1 MLNIQITSPT
11 IYVSRF
17 SLFMF
22 ILFVQVLFPLFDM
35 TMPMLSYFDIDKHNT
50 GYRQETDAGITTFF
64 TLSYIIIVNPAILA
78 AAGIPK
84 GASMTA
90 TILTSI
96 FGTLLMGVYAKRP
109 FAVAPYMGENA
120 FVAYTVVQ
128 TLGYSWQTAMAAI
141 FISGILFTLITIG
154 GLRQWLA
161 EAIPSSLKH
170 SFSVGIGLFLA
181 FLGLNDMGIVTLGVP
196 GAPVQ
201 LANIAKLPVLLS
213 LGGLLLTAVL
223 LIRRITGA
231 LLVGMAVTTAAFL
244 LTRLVP
250 LPSGVFSMPP
260 SIEPIFMKINMQGA
274 LTWGFVGVII
284 SVLVMDFVDTMGTL
298 FGLSSRANL
307 LDEND
312 NLPDIE
318 KPMLV
323 DALSTIAAS
332 LFGTTTAGVYI
343 ESAAGIEQ
351 GGKTGFTAIV
361 VAALFALAL
370 FFSPLLTIVPP
381 FAYGPP
387 MVVVGMF
394 MMQSVTKM
402 DFSDYSELLP
412 AFLTIVLMI
421 FTFNIGVGITAGFIA
436 WVLLK
441 LFTGKVS
448 EVRTGMWILALLS
461 LSFYLFYPYH

>member
-1 MLNIQITSPT
+1 
-11 IYVSRF
+11 
-17 SLFMF
+17 
-22 ILFVQVLFPLFDM
+22 M
-35 TMPMLSYFDIDKHNT
+35 TMTIRSYFDFEKHNT
-50 GYRQETDAGITTFF
+50 GYRQETVAGITTFF

-90 TILTSI
+90 TILTAI
-96 FGTLLMGVYAKRP
+96 FGTLLMGIYAKRP

-141 FISGILFTLITIG
+141 FISGILFTLITLG

-223 LIRRITGA
+223 LIRKITGA
-231 LLVGMAVTTAAFL
+231 LLVGMAVITVAFL
-244 LTRLVP
+244 VTGLVP
-250 LPSGVFSMPP
+250 LPSALFSMPP

-274 LTWGFVGVII
+274 LTWGFAGVII

-307 LDEND
+307 LDKND

-381 FAYGPP
+381 FAYGPA

-436 WVLLK
+436 YVLLK
-441 LFTGKVS
+441 LFTGKVRD
-448 EVRTGMWILALLS
+448 VRGGLWFLALLS
-461 LSFYLFYPYH
+461 ITFYLFYPYH

>member
-1 MLNIQITSPT
+1 MQ
-11 IYVSRF
+11 
-17 SLFMF
+17 
-22 ILFVQVLFPLFDM
+22 
-35 TMPMLSYFDIDKHNT
+35 SYFNFQKHGT
-50 GYRQETDAGITTFF
+50 SYRQETLAGITTFF
-64 TLSYIIIVNPAILA
+64 TLSYIIVVNPAILA

-84 GASMTA
+84 DASMTA

-120 FVAYTVVQ
+120 FIAYTVVH
-128 TLGYSWQTAMAAI
+128 TLGYSWQTALAAI
-141 FISGILFTLITIG
+141 FISGVLFTLITLG

-161 EAIPSSLKH
+161 NAIPGTLKH

-181 FLGLNDMGIVTLGVP
+181 FLGLNDMGIITLGVP
-196 GAPVQ
+196 GAPLQ

-213 LGGLLLTAVL
+213 MGGLLITAVL
-223 LIRRITGA
+223 MIQGVTGA
-231 LLVGMAVTTAAFL
+231 ILAGMAVTTTVFL
-244 LTRLVP
+244 LTGLTP
-250 LPSGVFSMPP
+250 LPSAVFSLPP
-260 SIEPIFMKINMQGA
+260 SIEPIFMKINVHGA
-274 LTWGFVGVII
+274 LTWGFVGVIT
-284 SVLVMDFVDTMGTL
+284 SVLVMDFVDTMATL

-307 LDEND
+307 LDEKD
-312 NLPDIE
+312 NLPEIE

-351 GGKTGFTAIV
+351 GGKTGFTALV

-370 FFSPLLTIVPP
+370 FFSPILTIVPP
-381 FAYGPP
+381 YAYGPAL
-387 MVVVGMF
+387 VVVGMF
-394 MMQSVTKM
+394 MMQSVTKFNF
-402 DFSDYSELLP
+402 DDYSELLP

-436 WVLLK
+436 YVILK
-441 LFTGKVS
+441 LFTGKVRD
-448 EVRTGMWILALLS
+448 VQAGMWILALLS
-461 LSFYLFYPYH
+461 FTFYLFYPYH

>member
-1 MLNIQITSPT
+1 MT
-11 IYVSRF
+11 IAMR
-17 SLFMF
+17 
-22 ILFVQVLFPLFDM
+22 
-35 TMPMLSYFDIDKHNT
+35 SYFNFDRHNT
-50 GYRQETDAGITTFF
+50 GYRQETVAGITTFF

-90 TILTSI
+90 TILTAI

-120 FVAYTVVQ
+120 FIAYTVVQ

-141 FISGILFTLITIG
+141 FISGILFTLITLG

-213 LGGLLLTAVL
+213 LGGLLITAIL
-223 LIRRITGA
+223 LIRKVTGA
-231 LLVGMAVTTAAFL
+231 LLAGMAITTTAFL
-244 LTRLVP
+244 VTGLVP
-250 LPSGVFSMPP
+250 LPAAIFSMPP
-260 SIEPIFMKINMQGA
+260 SIEPIFMKINIQGA
-274 LTWGFVGVII
+274 LTWGFAGVII

-307 LDEND
+307 LDEKD

-381 FAYGPP
+381 FAYGPA

-436 WVLLK
+436 YVLLK

-448 EVRTGMWILALLS
+448 HVRAGMWILALLS
-461 LSFYLFYPYH
+461 LTFYVFYPYH

>member
-1 MLNIQITSPT
+1 M
-11 IYVSRF
+11 R
-17 SLFMF
+17 
-22 ILFVQVLFPLFDM
+22 
-35 TMPMLSYFDIDKHNT
+35 SYFDFDTHQT
-50 GYRQETDAGITTFF
+50 GYRQETVAGITTFF
-64 TLSYIIIVNPAILA
+64 TLAYIIVVNPAILA

-84 GASMTA
+84 GPSMTA

-181 FLGLNDMGIVTLGVP
+181 FLGLNDMGIVSLGVP

-201 LANIAKLPVLLS
+201 LANIAKLPVLMS
-213 LGGLLLTAVL
+213 LGGLFITAIL
-223 LIRRITGA
+223 LIKRVTGA
-231 LLVGMAVTTAAFL
+231 LLAGMAVTTAAFL
-244 LTRLVP
+244 LTGLVA
-250 LPSGVFSMPP
+250 LPASIFSMPP

-312 NLPDIE
+312 NLPEIE

-381 FAYGPP
+381 FAYGPA
-387 MVVVGMF
+387 MLVVGMF
-394 MMQSVTKM
+394 MMQSVKKM

-436 WVLLK
+436 YVLLK

-448 EVRTGMWILALLS
+448 EIRAGMWILALLS
-461 LSFYLFYPYH
+461 FTFYMFYPYH

>member
-1 MLNIQITSPT
+1 MIILLHRGPLPLHVNIMQ
-11 IYVSRF
+11 
-17 SLFMF
+17 
-22 ILFVQVLFPLFDM
+22 
-35 TMPMLSYFDIDKHNT
+35 SYFNFQKHGT
-50 GYRQETDAGITTFF
+50 SYRQEILAGITTFF
-64 TLSYIIIVNPAILA
+64 TLSYIIVVNPAILA

-84 GASMTA
+84 DASMTA

-96 FGTLLMGVYAKRP
+96 FGTLLMGLYAKRP

-120 FVAYTVVQ
+120 FIAYTVVH
-128 TLGYSWQTAMAAI
+128 TLGYSWQTALAAI
-141 FISGILFTLITIG
+141 FISGVLFTLITLG

-161 EAIPSSLKH
+161 NAIPGTLKH

-181 FLGLNDMGIVTLGVP
+181 FLGLNDMGIITLGVP
-196 GAPVQ
+196 GAPLQ

-213 LGGLLLTAVL
+213 MGGLLITAVL
-223 LIRRITGA
+223 MIQGVTGA
-231 LLVGMAVTTAAFL
+231 ILAGMAVTTTAFL
-244 LTRLVP
+244 LTGLTP
-250 LPSGVFSMPP
+250 LPSAVFSLPP
-260 SIEPIFMKINMQGA
+260 SIEPVFMKINLHGA
-274 LTWGFVGVII
+274 LTWGFVGVIT
-284 SVLVMDFVDTMGTL
+284 SVLIMDFVDTMATL

-307 LDEND
+307 LDEQD
-312 NLPDIE
+312 NLPEIE

-370 FFSPLLTIVPP
+370 FFSPILTIVPP
-381 FAYGPP
+381 YAYGPAL
-387 MVVVGMF
+387 VVVGMF
-394 MMQSVTKM
+394 MMQSVTKFNF
-402 DFSDYSELLP
+402 DDYSELLP

-436 WVLLK
+436 YVILK
-441 LFTGKVS
+441 LFTGKVRD
-448 EVRTGMWILALLS
+448 VQAGMWILALLS
-461 LSFYLFYPYH
+461 FTFYLFYPYH

>member
-1 MLNIQITSPT
+1 
-11 IYVSRF
+11 
-17 SLFMF
+17 
-22 ILFVQVLFPLFDM
+22 M
-35 TMPMLSYFDIDKHNT
+35 TMTIRSYFNFDRHNT
-50 GYRQETDAGITTFF
+50 GYRQETVAGITTFF

-90 TILTSI
+90 TILTAI
-96 FGTLLMGVYAKRP
+96 FGTLLMGIYAKRP

-120 FVAYTVVQ
+120 FIAYTVVQ

-141 FISGILFTLITIG
+141 FISGILFTLITLG

-170 SFSVGIGLFLA
+170 SFSAGIGLFLA
-181 FLGLNDMGIVTLGVP
+181 FLGLNDMGVVTLGVP

-213 LGGLLLTAVL
+213 LGGLLLTAVM
-223 LIRRITGA
+223 LIRKITGA
-231 LLVGMAVTTAAFL
+231 LLAGMAITTMAFL
-244 LTRLVP
+244 VTGLVP
-250 LPSGVFSMPP
+250 LPSALFSMPP
-260 SIEPIFMKINMQGA
+260 SIEPIFMKINLQGA
-274 LTWGFVGVII
+274 LTWGFAGVII

-312 NLPDIE
+312 NLPEIE

-351 GGKTGFTAIV
+351 GGKTGFTAII

-381 FAYGPP
+381 FAYGPA
-387 MVVVGMF
+387 MLVVGMF

-421 FTFNIGVGITAGFIA
+421 FTFNIGVGITAGFIVY
-436 WVLLK
+436 VLLK
-441 LFTGKVS
+441 LFTGKVT

-461 LSFYLFYPYH
+461 LTFYLFYPYH

>member
-1 MLNIQITSPT
+1 MRN
-11 IYVSRF
+11 
-17 SLFMF
+17 
-22 ILFVQVLFPLFDM
+22 
-35 TMPMLSYFDIDKHNT
+35 YFDFDRHQT
-50 GYRQETDAGITTFF
+50 SYRQETLAGITTFF
-64 TLSYIIIVNPAILA
+64 TLAYIIIVNPAILA

-181 FLGLNDMGIVTLGVP
+181 FIGLNDMGVVALGVP

-213 LGGLLLTAVL
+213 LGGLLLTAIL
-223 LIRRITGA
+223 LIKKITGA
-231 LLVGMAVTTAAFL
+231 LLIGMTVTTVAFL
-244 LTRLVP
+244 ITGLVP
-250 LPSGVFSMPP
+250 MPTAVFSLPP
-260 SIEPIFMKINMQGA
+260 SIEPIFMKIDMQGA
-274 LTWGFVGVII
+274 LTWGFLGVII

-307 LDEND
+307 LDEDD
-312 NLPDIE
+312 NLPDIQ

-332 LFGTTTAGVYI
+332 LFGTTTAGVFI

-351 GGKTGFTAIV
+351 GGKTGFTALV

-370 FFSPLLTIVPP
+370 FFSPILTIVPP
-381 FAYGPP
+381 FAYGP
-387 MVVVGMF
+387 VLVIVGMF
-394 MMQSVTKM
+394 MMQSVTK
-402 DFSDYSELLP
+402 FNFTDYSELLP

-436 WVLLK
+436 YVLLK
-441 LFTGKVS
+441 LLTGKIHEIRS
-448 EVRTGMWILALLS
+448 GMWILALLS
-461 LSFYLFYPYH
+461 LTFYLFYPYH

>member
-1 MLNIQITSPT
+1 
-11 IYVSRF
+11 
-17 SLFMF
+17 
-22 ILFVQVLFPLFDM
+22 M
-35 TMPMLSYFDIDKHNT
+35 TMTIRSYFNFDRHNT
-50 GYRQETDAGITTFF
+50 GYRQETVAGITTFF

-78 AAGIPK
+78 AAGIPR

-90 TILTSI
+90 TILTAI
-96 FGTLLMGVYAKRP
+96 FGTLLMGIYAKRP

-120 FVAYTVVQ
+120 FIAYTVVQ

-141 FISGILFTLITIG
+141 FISGILFTLITLG

-170 SFSVGIGLFLA
+170 SFSAGIGLFLA
-181 FLGLNDMGIVTLGVP
+181 FLGLNDMGVVTLGVP

-213 LGGLLLTAVL
+213 LGGLLLTAVM
-223 LIRRITGA
+223 LIRKITGA
-231 LLVGMAVTTAAFL
+231 LLAGMAITTMAFL
-244 LTRLVP
+244 VTGLVP
-250 LPSGVFSMPP
+250 LPSALFSMPP
-260 SIEPIFMKINMQGA
+260 SIEPIFMKINLQGA
-274 LTWGFVGVII
+274 LTWGFAGVII

-312 NLPDIE
+312 NLPEIE

-381 FAYGPP
+381 FAYGPA
-387 MVVVGMF
+387 MLVVGMF

-421 FTFNIGVGITAGFIA
+421 FTFNIGVGITAGFIVY
-436 WVLLK
+436 VLLK
-441 LFTGKVS
+441 LFTGKVT

-461 LSFYLFYPYH
+461 LTFYLFYPYH

>member
-1 MLNIQITSPT
+1 MQT
-11 IYVSRF
+11 
-17 SLFMF
+17 
-22 ILFVQVLFPLFDM
+22 
-35 TMPMLSYFDIDKHNT
+35 YFNFDKHGT
-50 GYRQETDAGITTFF
+50 SYRQETLAGITTFF
-64 TLSYIIIVNPAILA
+64 TLSYIIVVNPAILA

-84 GASMTA
+84 DASMTA

-120 FVAYTVVQ
+120 FIAYTVVH

-141 FISGILFTLITIG
+141 FISGVLFTLITLG

-161 EAIPSSLKH
+161 KAIPSTLKH

-181 FLGLNDMGIVTLGVP
+181 FLGLNDMGIITLGVP

-213 LGGLLLTAVL
+213 LGGLLITSVL
-223 LIRRITGA
+223 LIQRVTGA
-231 LLVGMAVTTAAFL
+231 ILAGMAITTSAFL
-244 LTRLVP
+244 LTGLTP
-250 LPSGVFSMPP
+250 LPASVFSMPP
-260 SIEPIFMKINMQGA
+260 SVEPIFMKINVQGA
-274 LTWGFVGVII
+274 LTWGFAGVIS

-307 LDEND
+307 LDDED
-312 NLPDIE
+312 NLPEIE

-332 LFGTTTAGVYI
+332 MFGTTTAGVYI

-361 VAALFALAL
+361 VAAFFALAL
-370 FFSPLLTIVPP
+370 FFAPILTIVPSY
-381 FAYGPP
+381 AYGPAL
-387 MVVVGMF
+387 VVVGMF
-394 MMQSVTKM
+394 MMQSVTKFNF
-402 DFSDYSELLP
+402 DDYSELLP

-421 FTFNIGVGITAGFIA
+421 FTFNIGVGMTAGFIA
-436 WVLLK
+436 YVVLK
-441 LFTGKVS
+441 LFTGKVR
-448 EVRTGMWILALLS
+448 EVNSGMWILALLS
-461 LSFYLFYPYH
+461 FTFYLFYPYH

>member
-1 MLNIQITSPT
+1 
-11 IYVSRF
+11 
-17 SLFMF
+17 
-22 ILFVQVLFPLFDM
+22 M
-35 TMPMLSYFDIDKHNT
+35 TLRSYFDFDRHGTN
-50 GYRQETDAGITTFF
+50 YRQETIAGITTFF

-78 AAGIPK
+78 SAGIPK

-96 FGTLLMGVYAKRP
+96 FGTLLMGLYAKRP

-120 FVAYTVVQ
+120 FIAYTVVQ

-141 FISGILFTLITIG
+141 FIGGVLFTLITIG

-170 SFSVGIGLFLA
+170 SFSGGIGLFLA
-181 FLGLNDMGIVTLGVP
+181 FLGLSEMGVVTLGVP

-201 LANIAKLPVLLS
+201 LGNIAQLPVLLS

-223 LIRRITGA
+223 LIQRVTGA
-231 LLVGMAVTTAAFL
+231 ILVGMALTTGAFL
-244 LTRLVP
+244 LTGLAP
-250 LPSGVFSMPP
+250 LPAAAFSMPP
-260 SIEPIFMKINMQGA
+260 SIEPIFMKIDLQGA
-274 LTWGFVGVII
+274 LTWGFASVII

-307 LDEND
+307 LDEHD
-312 NLPDIE
+312 NLPEIE

-351 GGKTGFTAIV
+351 GGKTGFTALV
-361 VAALFALAL
+361 VAALFGLAL

-381 FAYGPP
+381 YAYGPAL
-387 MVVVGMF
+387 VVVGMF
-394 MMQSVTKM
+394 MLQSVTKM
-402 DFSDYSELLP
+402 DFTDYSELLP
-412 AFLTIVLMI
+412 AFLTIALMI

-441 LFTGKVS
+441 LFTGKVR
-448 EVRTGMWILALLS
+448 EVRGGMWILAGLS
-461 LSFYLFYPYH
+461 FTFYLFYPYH

>member
-1 MLNIQITSPT
+1 M
-11 IYVSRF
+11 R
-17 SLFMF
+17 
-22 ILFVQVLFPLFDM
+22 
-35 TMPMLSYFDIDKHNT
+35 SYFAFDTHRT
-50 GYRQETDAGITTFF
+50 SYRQETVAGITTFF
-64 TLSYIIIVNPAILA
+64 TLAYIIIVNPAILA

-96 FGTLLMGVYAKRP
+96 FGTLLMGLYAKRP

-120 FVAYTVVQ
+120 FIAYTVVQ

-141 FISGILFTLITIG
+141 FISGILFTLITVG

-161 EAIPSSLKH
+161 QAIPSSLKH

-201 LANIAKLPVLLS
+201 LANIAKLPVLMS
-213 LGGLLLTAVL
+213 LGGLFITAIL
-223 LIRRITGA
+223 LIRHIPGA
-231 LLVGMAVTTAAFL
+231 LLAGMAITTAAFL
-244 LTRLVP
+244 LTGLVP
-250 LPSGVFSMPP
+250 LPTAAFSLPP
-260 SIEPIFMKINMQGA
+260 SIAPIFMKINMQGA
-274 LTWGFVGVII
+274 LTWGFMGVII

-312 NLPDIE
+312 NLPDIQ

-370 FFSPLLTIVPP
+370 FFSPILTIVPP
-381 FAYGPP
+381 YAYGP
-387 MVVVGMF
+387 VLVIVGMF
-394 MMQSVTKM
+394 MMQSVTK
-402 DFSDYSELLP
+402 FNFTDYSELLP

-436 WVLLK
+436 YVLLK
-441 LFTGKVS
+441 LFTGKAAEIS
-448 EVRTGMWILALLS
+448 MGLWILSLLS
-461 LSFYLFYPYH
+461 FTFYLFYPYH

>member
-1 MLNIQITSPT
+1 MRI
-11 IYVSRF
+11 
-17 SLFMF
+17 
-22 ILFVQVLFPLFDM
+22 
-35 TMPMLSYFDIDKHNT
+35 YFDFDRHRT
-50 GYRQETDAGITTFF
+50 SYRQETLAGITTFF
-64 TLSYIIIVNPAILA
+64 TLAYIIIVNPAILA

-181 FLGLNDMGIVTLGVP
+181 FIGLNDMGIVALGVP

-213 LGGLLLTAVL
+213 LGCLLLTAIL
-223 LIRRITGA
+223 LIRKITGA
-231 LLVGMAVTTAAFL
+231 LLIGMTVTTAVFL
-244 LTRLVP
+244 ITGLVP
-250 LPSGVFSMPP
+250 MPTAVFSLPP
-260 SIEPIFMKINMQGA
+260 SIEPIFMKIDMQGA

-307 LDEND
+307 LDEDD
-312 NLPDIE
+312 NLPDIQ

-332 LFGTTTAGVYI
+332 LFGTTTAGVFI

-351 GGKTGFTAIV
+351 GGKTGFTALV

-370 FFSPLLTIVPP
+370 FFSPILTIVPP
-381 FAYGPP
+381 FAYGP
-387 MVVVGMF
+387 VLLLVGMF
-394 MMQSVTKM
+394 MMQSVTK
-402 DFSDYSELLP
+402 FNFNDYSELLP

-436 WVLLK
+436 YVLLK
-441 LFTGKVS
+441 LFIGKIH
-448 EVRTGMWILALLS
+448 EVRSGMWILALLS
-461 LSFYLFYPYH
+461 LTFYLFYPYH